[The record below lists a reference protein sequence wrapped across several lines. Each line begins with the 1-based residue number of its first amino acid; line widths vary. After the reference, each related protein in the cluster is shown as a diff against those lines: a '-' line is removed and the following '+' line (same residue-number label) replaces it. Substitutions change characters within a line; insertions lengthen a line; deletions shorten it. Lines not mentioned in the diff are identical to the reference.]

1 MYVRVSGKIHKVQN
15 FYGCIYATYNP
26 QNKTK
31 MHVVSLSR
39 YIARAHYFFF
49 AQFIPS
55 HFVQYCVF
63 VSSPIQYCAIY
74 IHAARKAVLHWL
86 LWASTIHKKTI
97 AFANQLCKEPNY
109 FWQSSRSS
117 KPTNYIKRKH
127 CKKGTNS
134 SFFDLYFW

>member
-1 MYVRVSGKIHKVQN
+1 MVYHFLATQHVLTIS
-15 FYGCIYATYNP
+15 FFCTIY
-26 QNKTK
+26 
-31 MHVVSLSR
+31 SFS
-39 YIARAHYFFF
+39 F
-49 AQFIPS
+49 
-55 HFVQYCVF
+55 
-63 VSSPIQYCAIY
+63 CAILY
-74 IHAARKAVLHWL
+74 YVCLFLAPYSIVPFTFMQPEKAVLHWL

-134 SFFDLYFW
+134 SFFDLYFDLAIHTYFDHPTHGFLQYS